1 VGDNPVIIKHK
12 KELVSQGH
20 WYERLPV
27 NRDAALETI
36 EIQRQTIELQ
46 RDHIRDLNARI
57 VKLEKEANGLTS
69 LL

>member
-1 VGDNPVIIKHK
+1 MIIKHK